1 MSHTILNNGDIAVN
15 KTVVTLKKRY
25 ISQEMEVKR
34 NSKQRATDIVGK
46 YKKKSGDFPDDPVAK
61 TLHSQCRVPGFNP
74 YWGNEIPPFTTKE
87 SCMLQ
92 WRLKISRATAKT
104 QHSQTNKYFLKKKSQ
119 VPTYLLSS
127 QLLIKDV

>member
-34 NSKQRATDIVGK
+34 NSKQRATDIVGI
-46 YKKKSGDFPDDPVAK
+46 YKKNSGDFPDDPVAK

-74 YWGNEIPPFTTKE
+74 Y
-87 SCMLQ
+87 
-92 WRLKISRATAKT
+92 
-104 QHSQTNKYFLKKKSQ
+104 
-119 VPTYLLSS
+119 
-127 QLLIKDV
+127 